1 MFKKYFFLFL
11 SFSFFFLIDFFICSY
26 YPSISIENTEIFII
40 NLFLFSLTLGFFIV
54 INVLQ
59 KRKKTPIFTYLSLS
73 FLKMILS
80 LFFLYP
86 KITEESHNFL
96 PYILHFFFFYFA
108 YLSVEIFLLKK
119 DSR

>member
-11 SFSFFFLIDFFICSY
+11 SFSFFFLIDFLVCTF
-26 YPSISIENTEIFII
+26 YPSTSIENTEIFII
-40 NLFLFSLTLGFFIV
+40 NLFLFCLTLGFFIV
-54 INVLQ
+54 IKVLQ

-73 FLKMILS
+73 FLKMIFS

-86 KITEESHNFL
+86 KITEESQNFL
-96 PYILHFFFFYFA
+96 PYILNFFFFYFA